1 MFVERSPFPP
11 YHGPLRGANIGCAD
25 VPSSPRPPAPLSRAR
40 ARRSLRAGSPSP
52 AHGRGGVYEPAPP
65 LPRGRGGRGVRGLLD
80 GLRLYLIL
88 IQAQASAQARYRAS
102 FLLQAFSQFAVTFS
116 DLLTIILLFQRFPSI
131 AGWTMG
137 EVAFLYGLGAT
148 AFGISDLVCG
158 GFDSLSKMIR
168 LGTFDRVLTR
178 PVGTF
183 SQVLA
188 SDLQIRRIGRILQGL
203 TAFALALGWLQIGW
217 TPDKILVAIMALI
230 SGVLIFS
237 AIWVIGAAITFW
249 TVETSEVTNV
259 FTYGGSELV
268 SWPMPIY
275 GDGLRRF
282 FTFIVPLAF
291 VTYLPALYILNKPDP
306 LGLPPVLQVCSP
318 AVAVAFLLVARL
330 CWGLGV
336 RHYQGTGS

>member
-1 MFVERSPFPP
+1 M
-11 YHGPLRGANIGCAD
+11 
-25 VPSSPRPPAPLSRAR
+25 
-40 ARRSLRAGSPSP
+40 
-52 AHGRGGVYEPAPP
+52 
-65 LPRGRGGRGVRGLLD
+65 LPQNVLG
-80 GLRLYLIL
+80 LYLIL
-88 IQAQASAQARYRAS
+88 IRAQASAQARYRTS
-102 FLLQAFSQFAVTFS
+102 FLLQAFSQFAVTFT
-116 DLLTIILLFQRFPSI
+116 DLLTIVLLFQQFPSI

-183 SQVLA
+183 TQVLA
-188 SDLQIRRIGRILQGL
+188 SDLQIRRLGRIAQGL
-203 TAFALALGWLQIGW
+203 TAFVLALGWLQIEW
-217 TPDKILVAIMALI
+217 TTAKIAVTVAALVAGA
-230 SGVLIFS
+230 VIFS
-237 AIWVIGAAITFW
+237 AIWVIGAAVTFW

-275 GDGLRRF
+275 ADGLRRF

-291 VTYLPALYILNKPDP
+291 VSYLPSLYILERPDS
-306 LGLPPVLQVCSP
+306 LGLPPVLQLSSP
-318 AVAVAFLLVARL
+318 VVALAFLLVARV